1 MKAVKICIAL
11 LVTLPLLA
19 AAELNIVV
27 VDPEQALAGTSE
39 VKARIGKFQDDMK
52 GQESKMQ
59 SLRDQI
65 MKLEERLQKDA
76 VTMTRDQAQKLTDER
91 DTKMIEFQS
100 LQKMLQQRMQQSQ
113 EELQKTM
120 MPKLQQAIRELS
132 AEEEY
137 DLVLVRQA
145 VLFVSDAVDV
155 TDKVTAK
162 LNQSK

>member
-1 MKAVKICIAL
+1 MKVVKICIAL
-11 LVTLPLLA
+11 LVALPLLA
-19 AAELNIVV
+19 AAEIKIVV
-27 VDPEQALAGTSE
+27 VDPERALADTSE
-39 VKARIGKFQDDMK
+39 VKARVNKFQEDMK

-65 MKLEERLQKDA
+65 MKLEDRLQKDA

-113 EELQKTM
+113 QELQQAM
-120 MPKLQQAIRELS
+120 MPKLQQAIESLS
-132 AEEEY
+132 AEENY

-145 VLFVSDAVDV
+145 VLFASDAVDV

-162 LNQSK
+162 VNQIK